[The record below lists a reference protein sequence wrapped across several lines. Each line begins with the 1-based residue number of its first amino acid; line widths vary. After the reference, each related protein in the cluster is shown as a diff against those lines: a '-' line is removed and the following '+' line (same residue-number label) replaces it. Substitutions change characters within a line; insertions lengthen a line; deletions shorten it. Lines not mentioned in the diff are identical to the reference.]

1 MRNREN
7 LAFLLLAI
15 YLIIEGI
22 TRLVG
27 GSALGVVLGLLALA
41 AGVLLLLR
49 YLPGGRRKR

>member
-15 YLIIEGI
+15 YLIIEGLM
-22 TRLVG
+22 RLVG
-27 GSALGVVLGLLALA
+27 GSAIGVVLGLLALA

-49 YLPGGRRKR
+49 YIPSGRKR